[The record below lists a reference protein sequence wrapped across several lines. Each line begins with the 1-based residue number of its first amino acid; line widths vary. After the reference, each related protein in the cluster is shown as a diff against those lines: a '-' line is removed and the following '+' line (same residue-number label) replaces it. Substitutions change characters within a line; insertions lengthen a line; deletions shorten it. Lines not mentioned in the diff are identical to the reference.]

1 MSNYVDRET
10 WLNAA
15 AVLMQASV
23 FTDAAI
29 SPEAWERVKYR
40 ITCGFPL
47 GYRGSR
53 GAKQITLGQ
62 AFDPSI
68 SADGT
73 YEVCVNPIMD
83 EPADV
88 LAVLA
93 HELVHV
99 HCGVECGHRGAF
111 RRVAVAIGL
120 TGKMTATVAGDEL
133 AKKLADI
140 AEQLGPYPH
149 AKIDPTLRKKQGT
162 RNLKIVCN
170 SGAIHTD
177 GRTCSPYRM
186 SAAGIA
192 HIGFMRAVCNQC
204 GEIGTLSVE

>member
-29 SPEAWERVKYR
+29 EPQAWESVRYRV
-40 ITCGFPL
+40 TCGFPL

-53 GAKQITLGQ
+53 GTKQITLGQ

-83 EPADV
+83 APSDV

-99 HCGVECGHRGAF
+99 YCGIECGHRGAF

-120 TGKMTATVAGDEL
+120 AGKMTATVAGSKL
-133 AKKLADI
+133 AETLADI
-140 AEQLGPYPH
+140 ADQLGPYPH

-162 RNLKIVCN
+162 RNLKLVCN
-170 SGAIHTD
+170 ECGFTARTSGKW
-177 GRTCSPYRM
+177 M
-186 SAAGIA
+186 SQATQP
-192 HIGFMRAVCNQC
+192 HSMCPVCDEQ
-204 GEIGTLSVE
+204 GSLVAE

>member
-29 SPEAWERVKYR
+29 EPQAWESVRYRV
-40 ITCGFPL
+40 TCGFPL

-53 GAKQITLGQ
+53 GTKQITLGQ

-83 EPADV
+83 APADV

-99 HCGVECGHRGAF
+99 YCGIECGHRGAF

-120 TGKMTATVAGDEL
+120 AGKMTATVAGSKL
-133 AKKLADI
+133 AETLADI
-140 AEQLGPYPH
+140 ADQLGPYPH

-162 RNLKIVCN
+162 RNLKLVCN
-170 SGAIHTD
+170 DCGFTARTSGKW
-177 GRTCSPYRM
+177 M
-186 SAAGIA
+186 SQATQP
-192 HIGFMRAVCNQC
+192 HSMCPVCDEQ
-204 GEIGTLSVE
+204 GSLVAE

>member
-23 FTDAAI
+23 FTEAAI
-29 SPEAWERVKYR
+29 EPEAWERVKYR

-53 GAKQITLGQ
+53 NAKTVTLGQ

-83 EPADV
+83 KPTDV

-99 HCGVECGHRGAF
+99 YCGIECGHRGAF

-120 TGKMTATVAGDEL
+120 TGKMTQTVAGPRLGETL
-133 AKKLADI
+133 KSIAD
-140 AEQLGPYPH
+140 QLGPYPH
-149 AKIDPTLRKKQGT
+149 AKIDPSLRKKQGT
-162 RNLKIVCN
+162 RMLKIECDACGFTARTSGKWMRQIDSGSRCPVCDVVG
-170 SGAIHTD
+170 SLGA
-177 GRTCSPYRM
+177 
-186 SAAGIA
+186 
-192 HIGFMRAVCNQC
+192 V
-204 GEIGTLSVE
+204 

>member
-29 SPEAWERVKYR
+29 EPQAWESVRYRV
-40 ITCGFPL
+40 TCGFPL

-53 GAKQITLGQ
+53 GTKQITLGQ

-83 EPADV
+83 APADV

-99 HCGVECGHRGAF
+99 YCGIECGHRGAF

-120 TGKMTATVAGDEL
+120 AGKMTATVAGSKL
-133 AKKLADI
+133 AETLADI
-140 AEQLGPYPH
+140 ADQLGPYPH

-162 RNLKIVCN
+162 RNLKLVCN
-170 SGAIHTD
+170 ECGFTARTSGKW
-177 GRTCSPYRM
+177 M
-186 SAAGIA
+186 SQATQP
-192 HIGFMRAVCNQC
+192 HSMCPVCDEQ
-204 GEIGTLSVE
+204 GSLVAE